1 LWIARCFEI
10 SSLNRCVAPDSHDR
24 RARFVALS
32 AISDKLSSRY
42 EDSGMKAS
50 LSSPRAV
57 FKFLALAVR
66 RWLNRICF
74 ECWDAMQEAGCRSQ
88 PPHHDP
94 VPVFELNVTFSS
106 MAKHSLSIRD
116 TSASFSDDSASRC
129 REVGKPQV
137 SYGHLPK

>member
-1 LWIARCFEI
+1 LWIARSFEI
-10 SSLNRCVAPDSHDR
+10 SSLNRCSTPDSHDR
-24 RARFVALS
+24 RARFVSLLAPS
-32 AISDKLSSRY
+32 NKLSSSY
-42 EDSGMKAS
+42 EDGWMKAS
-50 LSSPRAV
+50 LSSAHAD
-57 FKFLALAVR
+57 FKLLSLALDR
-66 RWLNRICF
+66 
-74 ECWDAMQEAGCRSQ
+74 CWDAMQEAGCRSQ

-106 MAKHSLSIRD
+106 MAKHGLSIRD